1 MTFARGKLFETG
13 GYCQMNPIIAEKP
26 KWYALQT
33 HALQEERAAENLN
46 AWGVE
51 TFAPKYKERR
61 SNPYTGRPVYFT
73 RSLFPQ
79 YMFARFDA
87 GRMLRKVWFT
97 RGVTKVIGFGDGP
110 SPVEDEIIELIKSRV
125 GKEGFVEFNEDLKR
139 GDKVV
144 IRDGPLANLEGIFER
159 DIEDGDRVLML
170 LTAISYQ
177 GHVTLER
184 ELLKKIS

>member
-1 MTFARGKLFETG
+1 
-13 GYCQMNPIIAEKP
+13 MNRVNIEAP

-51 TFAPKYKERR
+51 IFAPKYKERR
-61 SNPYTGRPVYFT
+61 SNPFTGRPVYFT
-73 RSLFPQ
+73 RSLFPR

-97 RGVTKVIGFGDGP
+97 RGVARVVGFGDGP
-110 SPVEDEIIELIKSRV
+110 IPVEDEIIELIKSRV
-125 GKEGFVEFNEDLKR
+125 DEDGFVQFNDEELKR

-144 IRDGPLANLEGIFER
+144 ISDGPLANLEGVFER
-159 DIEDGDRVLML
+159 DLEDGDRVLML

-177 GHVTLER
+177 GHVTIER

>member
-1 MTFARGKLFETG
+1 
-13 GYCQMNPIIAEKP
+13 MNPVTGEAP
-26 KWYALQT
+26 RWYALQT

-61 SNPYTGRPVYFT
+61 SNQYTGRPVYFT
-73 RSLFPQ
+73 RSLFPR

-97 RGVTKVIGFGDGP
+97 RGVAKVVGFGNGP

-125 GKEGFVEFNEDLKR
+125 GEDGFVQFNEELKR

-144 IRDGPLANLEGIFER
+144 ISAGPLVTLEGIFER
-159 DIEDGDRVLML
+159 DLEDGDRVLLL

-177 GHVTLER
+177 GHVTIER

>member
-1 MTFARGKLFETG
+1 
-13 GYCQMNPIIAEKP
+13 MNPVTGEAP
-26 KWYALQT
+26 RWYALQT

-73 RSLFPQ
+73 RSLFPR

-97 RGVTKVIGFGDGP
+97 RGVAKVVGFGNGP

-125 GKEGFVEFNEDLKR
+125 GEDGFVQFNEELKR

-144 IRDGPLANLEGIFER
+144 ISAGPLVTLEGIFER
-159 DIEDGDRVLML
+159 DLEDGDRVLLL

-177 GHVTLER
+177 GHVTIER

>member
-1 MTFARGKLFETG
+1 M
-13 GYCQMNPIIAEKP
+13 KP
-26 KWYALQT
+26 VYTEAPRWYALQT
-33 HALQEERAAENLN
+33 HPLQEERATENLN

-61 SNPYTGRPVYFT
+61 SNPFTGRPVYFT
-73 RSLFPQ
+73 RSLFPR

-97 RGVTKVIGFGDGP
+97 RGVSKVVGFGDGP

-125 GKEGFVEFNEDLKR
+125 DKDGFVQFNEELKR

-144 IRDGPLANLEGIFER
+144 ILDGPLTNLVGIFER
-159 DIEDGDRVLML
+159 DLEDGDRVLML

-177 GHVTLER
+177 GHVTIEK
-184 ELLKKIS
+184 ELLRKIS

>member
-1 MTFARGKLFETG
+1 MELIRACKSVENTTDAAR
-13 GYCQMNPIIAEKP
+13 
-26 KWYALQT
+26 WYALQT
-33 HALQEERAAENLN
+33 HALQEDRAAENLN

-61 SNPYTGRPVYFT
+61 SNAFTGRPVYFT
-73 RSLFPQ
+73 RSLFPR

-97 RGVTKVIGFGDGP
+97 RGVAQVVGFGDGP
-110 SPVEDEIIELIKSRV
+110 SPVDDEIIELIKSRV
-125 GKEGFVEFNEDLKR
+125 GDDGFVQFDEELKR

-144 IRDGPLANLEGIFER
+144 IRDGPLTNLVGVFES
-159 DIEDGDRVLML
+159 DLEDGDRVMML

-177 GHVTLER
+177 CHFTIER